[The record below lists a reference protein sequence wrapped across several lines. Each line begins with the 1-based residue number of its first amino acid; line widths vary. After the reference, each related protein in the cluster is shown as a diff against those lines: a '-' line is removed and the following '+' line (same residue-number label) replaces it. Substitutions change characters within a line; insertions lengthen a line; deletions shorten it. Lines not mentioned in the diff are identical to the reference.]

1 MKKIIIFDMD
11 GVLIDSEPVYYERQ
25 REFLQ
30 YKKFD
35 FSEELLDSMVGNTGE
50 KTFQLFKE
58 EIPGFYQIKEEFTEE
73 KRIYFKDRP
82 VNYKAIINQNAKEI
96 ITWLKSEGWSISIA
110 SSSPLDHILKI
121 VKLIEIEEFLDYIV
135 SGEDFVE
142 SKPNPEI
149 YNHVASLYQVASKEC
164 IAVED
169 STFGI
174 EAALKSGMKVI
185 CKIDT
190 RYGINQ
196 DGADVYIDNLIEI
209 KDKVYKLF

>member
-82 VNYKAIINQNAKEI
+82 VNYKAK
-96 ITWLKSEGWSISIA
+96 
-110 SSSPLDHILKI
+110 
-121 VKLIEIEEFLDYIV
+121 
-135 SGEDFVE
+135 
-142 SKPNPEI
+142 
-149 YNHVASLYQVASKEC
+149 C
-164 IAVED
+164 
-169 STFGI
+169 
-174 EAALKSGMKVI
+174 
-185 CKIDT
+185 
-190 RYGINQ
+190 
-196 DGADVYIDNLIEI
+196 
-209 KDKVYKLF
+209 

>member
-149 YNHVASLYQVASKEC
+149 YNHVASLYQADSKEC